1 MALQDEI
8 TKAIGA
14 HGMWKT
20 RLRMAVESG
29 KVDYNIAEVQRDN
42 CCEFGRWLHHANR
55 PVAMTR
61 GGALHEG
68 AGFACFVPSD
78 GGTGLELRA
87 VRPANGRQCRVGGRI
102 RRSLGKA
109 DAPDDGLEGGG
120 LTHAT

>member
-61 GGALHEG
+61 GAHFTRVRDLHASFHRTAGQVLNCVQSGRRTEG
-68 AGFACFVPSD
+68 NAVLAGEFADVSEKL
-78 GGTGLELRA
+78 TRA
-87 VRPANGRQCRVGGRI
+87 MMDW
-102 RRSLGKA
+102 KA
-109 DAPDDGLEGGG
+109 EA
-120 LTHAT
+120 